1 MQTFFYILL
10 TLLAINALLLLFSV
24 NRTVKISK
32 KEQKKPMPI
41 MKPVRE
47 YQRSYRKA
55 EPKDISVFKKIKNLT
70 QKIKEQQQKR
80 EQEQIN
86 EGLKVS

>member
-47 YQRSYRKA
+47 YQRSYLKA

-70 QKIKEQQQKR
+70 QEIKEQQQKR